1 MANGVNVKVDIDHK
15 KIKSEMSKRNKR
27 AVMILKSEIVKDT
40 EPYVPMRDRALRNS
54 ALKSAMNSD
63 DKITYATPYAR
74 FLWHGKVMIGIRSHS
89 PFAKRNETKTV
100 INQNLTY
107 SHGGKEWFLK
117 SKKKNLQ
124 RWMNVIKK
132 LYKRG

>member
-1 MANGVNVKVDIDHK
+1 MASIRVDIDK
-15 KIKSEMSKRNKR
+15 NKIKNDFSKRNER
-27 AVMILKSEIVKDT
+27 CLRILKSEIVKNTD
-40 EPYVPMRDRALRNS
+40 PYVPMRDRTLKNS
-54 ALKSAMNSD
+54 VTKSVVNNSD
-63 DKITYATPYAR
+63 KIIYATPYAR
-74 FLWHGKVMIGIRSHS
+74 FLWHGKVMVGIRSHS

-100 INQNLTY
+100 INKNLTY
-107 SHGGKEWFLK
+107 SHGGKEWFLE